1 MTINKT
7 RRLSWVMCPPA
18 KQLALI
24 LAFLLGALLVEKAA
38 GIVPSQAEDFLDH
51 QNVSSIAVLPP
62 VGASIPDSVRKAAGD
77 LFILKLTLRRS
88 SVRVVRPETLV
99 EQLNKAGKLS
109 EFASFVNLLSQT
121 GVVNR
126 GSLTA
131 IGNTA
136 ETDALL
142 LINVLN
148 YEEEKGSWWYGKGG
162 KNFCRIQY
170 SLFRVSDGE
179 RIWQSLEFRQHD
191 SKLSTRPYPMER
203 VVGDVSKKAVTSL
216 LTGRENV
223 DVRRKKSD

>member
-7 RRLSWVMCPPA
+7 RRLSWVMCPPT

-38 GIVPSQAEDFLDH
+38 GIVPSQAEDFLDR
-51 QNVSSIAVLPP
+51 QNVYSIAVLPP
-62 VGASIPDSVRKAAGD
+62 VGDSVPDSVRKAAGD

-88 SVRVVRPETLV
+88 SVRVVRPEALV

-126 GSLTA
+126 ESLTA

-136 ETDALL
+136 DP
-142 LINVLN
+142 
-148 YEEEKGSWWYGKGG
+148 
-162 KNFCRIQY
+162 
-170 SLFRVSDGE
+170 
-179 RIWQSLEFRQHD
+179 
-191 SKLSTRPYPMER
+191 STRIKRKESLDAGGSLYASGGVTQNANRPLVCLQDSPLKAER
-203 VVGDVSKKAVTSL
+203 NSGASF
-216 LTGRENV
+216 
-223 DVRRKKSD
+223 